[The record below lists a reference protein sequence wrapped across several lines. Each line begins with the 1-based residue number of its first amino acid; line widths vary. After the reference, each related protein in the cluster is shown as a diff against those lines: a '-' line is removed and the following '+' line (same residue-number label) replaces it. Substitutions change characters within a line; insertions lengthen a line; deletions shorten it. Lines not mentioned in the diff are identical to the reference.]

1 MGRADHGGGSEY
13 DAPVSQRALLVED
26 DARLSTLLV
35 EYLGGHGVDVDV
47 AVDGRTGLAKLAAA
61 TYDVVLLDLGL
72 PDGDGLDV
80 CRRIRGQSRVPL
92 LMITARGD
100 EADRIVGLE
109 LGADD
114 YLSKPFSPRELL
126 ARIRAVLR
134 RAAPEAIAETIRVG
148 ALVLEVEARRVRLGD
163 REVELT
169 GLEFDLLLALARRA
183 GRVIPR
189 DSMMELA
196 GRTEAVGE
204 RTVDVHVAKLRAKLG
219 DDAKAP
225 RLLRT
230 VRGVGYQLV
239 KEGA

>member
-1 MGRADHGGGSEY
+1 M
-13 DAPVSQRALLVED
+13 SQRALLVED
-26 DARLSTLLV
+26 DTRLSTLLV

-47 AVDGRTGLAKLAAA
+47 AIDAKRAFAKLSES

-72 PDGDGLDV
+72 PDADGLDV
-80 CRRIRGQSRVPL
+80 CRTIRATSRVPL

-100 EADRIVGLE
+100 ETDRIVGLE

-134 RAAPEAIAETIRVG
+134 RAAPDVVAGQLRVG
-148 ALVLEVEARRVRLGD
+148 DLFIDAEQRRVTLGT

-183 GRVIPR
+183 GRVVSR
-189 DSMMELA
+189 DAMMELA
-196 GRTEAVGE
+196 GRSESVGE

-225 RLLRT
+225 KLLRT
-230 VRGVGYQLV
+230 VRGVGYLLV
-239 KEGA
+239 KEAA